1 MTTLSAARSDWLSE
15 AASARLNQR
24 LEAALRKAR
33 RQVKTVVVSVS
44 EQLATALDPSAVV
57 LASRRPQEAWQCLEQ
72 PDRGGTAIA
81 GLGAVIT
88 LETAGSDRFTTLG
101 VRWRE
106 LIAAAVVDPPSGP
119 PGSGL
124 AAYGGFAF
132 APEKSSAPNW
142 KDFAPASLVVPD
154 ISLVRRD
161 GATWITVNAAVSAD
175 DTIESVLDKI
185 HARLGEL
192 RQTPLPLLD
201 PSPTGTFRVRSELPP
216 SHSEE
221 AVARGVQRIRAGE
234 LHKLVLAREVVVE
247 APRPHD
253 VAAVFGVLRDGFPTS
268 YIYAIGR
275 GDATFIGASPE
286 LLIRREGQR
295 ASTVAL
301 AGSIRRSADPSVDDH
316 LGEQLL
322 RSEKNREENLIVA
335 QRIAKTL
342 APKSVWV
349 TVAPEPVVIKV
360 ANIQHLAAPIRAQL
374 KDAVSAIEL
383 AGWLHPTPAVGGE
396 PSDIAQ
402 RLIPALE
409 GMDRGWF
416 AGAVGWT
423 DAIEDGEFL
432 VALRCALVRGST
444 ASCYA
449 GAGIVA
455 DSDPAS
461 ELAETEVKLQAVLPV
476 LAG

>member
-1 MTTLSAARSDWLSE
+1 VPTLSAARSDWLSE
-15 AASARLNQR
+15 AAAARLQVR
-24 LEAALRKAR
+24 LEVALRKAR
-33 RQVKTVVVSVS
+33 RQVKTVVASVS
-44 EQLATALDPSAVV
+44 EQLTTAVDPSAVV
-57 LASRRPQEAWQCLEQ
+57 FASRRTRESWQCLEQ

-81 GLGAVIT
+81 GLGAAVT
-88 LETAGSDRFTTLG
+88 LEADGPERFTELAL
-101 VRWRE
+101 RWRQ
-106 LIAAAVVDPPSGP
+106 LIAGAVSDPPAGP

-132 APEKSSAPNW
+132 AAEQSSAPNW
-142 KDFAPASLVVPD
+142 KSFAPASLIVPD
-154 ISLVRRD
+154 VSLVRRD
-161 GATWITVNAAVSAD
+161 GASWITVNAAVSAD
-175 DTIESVLDKI
+175 DTIDVLLDKI
-185 HARLGEL
+185 RARLGAL
-192 RQTPLPLLD
+192 REAPLPLLD
-201 PSPTGTFRVRSELPP
+201 PSPTGSFKVRSELPP
-216 SHSEE
+216 SHYEE
-221 AVARGVQRIRAGE
+221 AVARGVQRIQAGE

-268 YIYAIGR
+268 YIYAVGR
-275 GDATFIGASPE
+275 GDATYIGASPE

-316 LGEQLL
+316 LAEQLL

-335 QRIAKTL
+335 KRIAATL

-396 PSDIAQ
+396 PSDVAQ

-432 VALRCALVRGST
+432 VALRCALVRGTT

-455 DSDPAS
+455 DSEPAA
-461 ELAETEVKLQAVLPV
+461 ELAETEVKLGAVLPV

>member
-1 MTTLSAARSDWLSE
+1 VTTLSAARSDWLSE

-185 HARLGEL
+185 GEL

-216 SHSEE
+216 SHYEE